1 MNKRPTNKGAS
12 YMNYAIP
19 QIQSTHAVTFD
30 RAENKVYNH
39 YFPWFDHKKGEVITV
54 KPTKNKRGN
63 KYAGP
68 LKKRQKIR
76 VNCTA
81 LKTKQE
87 KRAKAMQKL
96 DLT

>member
-1 MNKRPTNKGAS
+1 MYTERSISSINVGVLGKQQK
-12 YMNYAIP
+12 
-19 QIQSTHAVTFD
+19 AVT
-30 RAENKVYNH
+30 RTHCRHKLYNH
-39 YFPWFDHKKGEVITV
+39 YFPWFDHKHGEVVTV

-87 KRAKAMQKL
+87 KRAEAMQKL